1 MRNRE
6 EWIADTLVELADMLA
21 PTLDPVKY
29 LLCVADRYSQLI
41 TSSSVRLTAMAEN
54 NDHPIVLGTD
64 ERLEREPLGEL
75 LGAEG
80 PGTDCRIT
88 GEQIV
93 DVRLDE
99 AGDRW
104 EKLVPAALSAG
115 FQAVHAFPLSR
126 HHATLGSVTILTT
139 NTDPMPATD
148 VRIAKALA
156 DVTTISLLNHRAVA
170 GLTETTAQLEGALSS
185 RVIIEQAKGLVSARL
200 EVGTDDAFLLMRRY
214 ARSHNLRIAEVSGQ
228 LISRRLRAVDLPAT
242 VRNHQRGSAK
252 AGRR

>member
-6 EWIADTLVELADMLA
+6 EWIADTLVELADLPA

-29 LLCVADRYSQLI
+29 LLCVADRYAQLI

-54 NDHPIVLGTD
+54 DDRPIVLGTD

-80 PGTDCRIT
+80 PGADCGIS

-93 DVRLDE
+93 NVRLDE

-104 EKLVPAALSAG
+104 RRLVPAAVSAG
-115 FQAVHAFPLSR
+115 FQAVHAFPFSR
-126 HHATLGSVTILTT
+126 NHNTLGSVTILTT
-139 NTDPMPATD
+139 TTDPLPATD
-148 VRIAKALA
+148 VRIAVALA
-156 DVTTISLLNHRAVA
+156 EVTTISLLNHRAFA

-200 EVGTDDAFLLMRRY
+200 EIGTDDALVLMRRY
-214 ARSHNLRIAEVSGQ
+214 ARSHNLRIAEVSGR
-228 LISRRLRAVDLPAT
+228 LIGRRLLAIDLPAS
-242 VRNHQRGSAK
+242 VRNLRRGAPKPS
-252 AGRR
+252 RR